1 VTIPLDFSRILK
13 CLLIAQF
20 NMLKFQITPE
30 TRHAAT
36 NINNF
41 ISNKISGI
49 GFLHKLYTKMVDYIY
64 QFATR
69 NPGQ

>member
-1 VTIPLDFSRILK
+1 
-13 CLLIAQF
+13 
-20 NMLKFQITPE
+20 MLKFQITQE
-30 TRHAAT
+30 TRSAAS

-41 ISNKISGI
+41 ISSKISGI

-69 NPGQ
+69 QPNQ